1 MNSDAFNMNKEIDEI
16 MTKIRNKEGL
26 EELAVIRDIVG

>member
-16 MTKIRNKEGL
+16 MAKIRNKEGL